1 MQSTLT
7 SRESDPHDNFVVEPD
22 VVLAAR
28 ADHAPPD
35 PISSLLTPPIHPTP
49 EPPAPAPARAA
60 PADTMFGAPTKGDIQ
75 IPRDIHV
82 LGERPP
88 RGKWAGRVTIGFLF
102 AICSAA
108 AAAGWDHYGDRARDT
123 VKAVVANW
131 TPFTLPSQPAAA
143 ASASAQ
149 PAAPAVAA
157 DQASAQ
163 PAPAAQPAQDTTS
176 QGSASQATPS
186 QASNTSSQATSSQTT
201 ASQAAAST
209 DAAPAA
215 AAPDSTQSLQSM
227 AQDVASMGQQIAALK
242 ASIGQLK
249 ASQDQ
254 MAQQMSR
261 DAARTPVARTS
272 QAKPAQAVSVEQS
285 LRARVSAALSPRP
298 APPRK
303 PRPVYAPA
311 QASAALPTAIT
322 APPMP
327 PSQPAQYEL
336 RGQAV
341 DPADGDPVVRPP
353 MPVR

>member
-1 MQSTLT
+1 MQSTLI
-7 SRESDPHDNFVVEPD
+7 SREADPHDNFVVEPD

-35 PISSLLTPPIHPTP
+35 PISSLLTPPIHPAP
-49 EPPAPAPARAA
+49 EPSAPAPSREPPAGPASRA
-60 PADTMFGAPTKGDIQ
+60 PVKDDIR

-88 RGKWAGRVTIGFLF
+88 RGKWAGRLTIGVLF
-102 AICSAA
+102 ALCSAA
-108 AAAGWDHYGDRARDT
+108 AAAGWDHYGDTARDT

-143 ASASAQ
+143 AGTAAQ
-149 PAAPAVAA
+149 PAAPATAT

-176 QGSASQATPS
+176 QGSASQTTA
-186 QASNTSSQATSSQTT
+186 SQTT
-201 ASQAAAST
+201 ASIAAAPT
-209 DAAPAA
+209 P
-215 AAPDSTQSLQSM
+215 AAPDSAQSLQSM

-242 ASIGQLK
+242 ASIEQLK
-249 ASQDQ
+249 AGQDQ

-272 QAKPAQAVSVEQS
+272 QAKPAPAAAGEQG

-298 APPRK
+298 AAPRK
-303 PRPVYAPA
+303 PRPVYPPA
-311 QASAALPTAIT
+311 QASAALPPAIT
-322 APPMP
+322 APSP
-327 PSQPAQYEL
+327 QPAPAPLQYEP
-336 RGQAV
+336 RAQAV
-341 DPADGDPVVRPP
+341 GQADGDPVVRPP